1 LFGFQETRLRLWG
14 TIVFG
19 LWIPDPVF
27 DATPAVRGAF
37 MAVGIDFSTD
47 SLPAPTGMALGNS
60 FLTPSP
66 ICRIE
71 TNSELS
77 FHRGL
82 LFSGNLLRAPQPSR
96 SVCAISA
103 ASTLLPITGV
113 LSTKKSQRCRFRGI
127 AELLA
132 RPGRF

>member
-47 SLPAPTGMALGNS
+47 SLPAPTGMA
-60 FLTPSP
+60 F
-66 ICRIE
+66 
-71 TNSELS
+71 
-77 FHRGL
+77 
-82 LFSGNLLRAPQPSR
+82 GNLS
-96 SVCAISA
+96 
-103 ASTLLPITGV
+103 
-113 LSTKKSQRCRFRGI
+113 
-127 AELLA
+127 
-132 RPGRF
+132 